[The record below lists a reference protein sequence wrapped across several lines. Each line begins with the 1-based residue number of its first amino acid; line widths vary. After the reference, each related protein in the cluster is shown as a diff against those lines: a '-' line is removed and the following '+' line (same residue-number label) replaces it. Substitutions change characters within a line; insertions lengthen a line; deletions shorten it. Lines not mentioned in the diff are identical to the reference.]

1 MQKLDR
7 NKKYGK
13 ESFGKLEKGI
23 YRYVENVGIG
33 QGIEEYVSDIFE
45 II

>member
-1 MQKLDR
+1 ME
-7 NKKYGK
+7 KKD
-13 ESFGKLEKGI
+13 FGKLEKGI
-23 YRYVENVGIG
+23 YRYVWNVGIG